1 MFLGIIILNA
11 LNFSNMRICFVV
23 VAIHDVSS
31 VVFYFHY
38 AYKKYGY
45 CFPSKETKFPLKFKK
60 VLYVCIIKS
69 VSNDFKKGSLGAK
82 RKNEKRFVIIHLK
95 FKKSRYEKNR
105 INGCN
110 GSSMYWK
117 CNFLFM

>member
-95 FKKSRYEKNR
+95 LKKLSYEKNR

-110 GSSMYWK
+110 GSIDYP
-117 CNFLFM
+117 